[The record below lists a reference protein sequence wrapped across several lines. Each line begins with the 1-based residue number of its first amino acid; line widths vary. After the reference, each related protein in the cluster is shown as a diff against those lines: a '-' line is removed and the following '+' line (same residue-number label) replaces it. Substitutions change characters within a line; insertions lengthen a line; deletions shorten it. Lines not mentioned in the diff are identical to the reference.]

1 MQPVGFGNDS
11 MLTQAGCQARRERL
25 WRQLPDAVEWVLVA
39 DPRHVQYLSN
49 FWVQPISFSFGERA
63 LLLLER
69 SGQATLLADNFTRRS
84 AATEP
89 HVDREVVET
98 WYDHKH
104 SVVNRDRALFNA
116 LRQVTG
122 ELKAQQGVVEAEWLP
137 LAAAEI
143 LGLGRFDG
151 KGKGPDL
158 GELIRELR
166 RTKEADELDL
176 MRACMRATEA
186 GHRRA
191 REVIR
196 PGITDL
202 DVYREVQ
209 SAAIAAAGRPAIV
222 YGDFRA
228 NDAKAPKAGGHPIGK
243 TLEQGDLYILDYTV
257 MLDGYRSDFTN
268 TYAVGEPSEKQRKLF
283 DACAAALRRGEEVL
297 KAGVAAAEVYR
308 EVSAVLEQAGFGPLG
323 HHAGHGLGLGHP
335 EPPILVPESTDTLQA
350 GDVVTIEPG
359 AYIEGIGG
367 VRVEHNFL
375 ITPSGC
381 ERLSNHTIALTA

>member
-1 MQPVGFGNDS
+1 

-39 DPRHVQYLSN
+39 DPRHVHYLAN
-49 FWVQPISFSFGERA
+49 FWVQPISFSFGERG
-63 LLLLER
+63 LLLLHR

-84 AATEP
+84 AATDP
-89 HVDREVVET
+89 HVDREVIEE
-98 WYDHKH
+98 WYDHKR
-104 SVVNRDRALFNA
+104 SVTNRDHALLNA
-116 LRQVTG
+116 LRQVVG
-122 ELKAQQGVVEAEWLP
+122 ELKTQKGIVEAEWLP

-143 LGLGRFDG
+143 LGLGRFDAAAA
-151 KGKGPDL
+151 GPDV
-158 GELIRELR
+158 GDVIRKLR

-196 PGITDL
+196 PGVADL

-209 SAAIAAAGRPAIV
+209 SAAVAAAGRPAIV

-228 NDAKAPKAGGHPIGK
+228 NDAKSPKAGGHPVGA
-243 TLEQGDLYILDYTV
+243 TLKEGDLFILDYTV
-257 MLDGYRSDFTN
+257 LLDGYRSDFTN
-268 TYAVGEPSEKQRKLF
+268 TYAVGEPSDRQRKLF
-283 DACAAALRRGEEVL
+283 DACAAALERGGEVL

-308 EVSAVLEQAGFGPLG
+308 EVSAVLEKGGFGKLG

-335 EPPILVPESTDTLQA
+335 EPPILVPESTDTLLA

-359 AYIEGIGG
+359 AYVEGIGG
-367 VRVEHNFL
+367 VRVEHNFHV
-375 ITPSGC
+375 TPAGC
-381 ERLSNHTIALTA
+381 ERLSNHTVALTA